1 MKKPSST
8 DMGVGVAP
16 AVAGWDPVVAA
27 ANVPVA
33 GTSAPPPEMSPVVLS
48 MALETTADNL
58 YLQVSA
64 GDVTYP
70 N

>member
-1 MKKPSST
+1 
-8 DMGVGVAP
+8 MGVGFVPAGKLCCKP
-16 AVAGWDPVVAA
+16 VDAVAR
-27 ANVPVA
+27 VPEA
-33 GTSAPPPEMSPVVLS
+33 GTRAPPPEASPVVRA